1 MALQG
6 HSSLDDGVG
15 VAVLEG
21 LLQDGD
27 SVLSGLCALEVA
39 SLEAVIDLCNS
50 GRPDVGTACNA
61 ACAALFQAGQDS
73 AVVAGEDGHI
83 LVQLTGQADVSFQV
97 LDVAAGILCADD
109 DVHVTAEGLHGLG
122 QELVAGAGR
131 DVVEDD
137 GDVDLLCHGHIV
149 VIQLFLG
156 SQCEAGGDDGQCICA
171 HLLGALAHA
180 DGLGGGDAAGACV
193 NGDAALD
200 LVDDGSQDLFLLLKR
215 EGVSLA
221 VGAQREHAVDA
232 ACQQALDLLTQSL
245 VVDGLL
251 VIVVH
256 RGNYR
261 RDNAFD
267 VAGLHNVFS
276 FSIT

>member
-1 MALQG
+1 M
-6 HSSLDDGVG
+6 
-15 VAVLEG
+15 
-21 LLQDGD
+21 
-27 SVLSGLCALEVA
+27 
-39 SLEAVIDLCNS
+39 
-50 GRPDVGTACNA
+50 
-61 ACAALFQAGQDS
+61 
-73 AVVAGEDGHI
+73 VV
-83 LVQLTGQADVSFQV
+83 
-97 LDVAAGILCADD
+97 
-109 DVHVTAEGLHGLG
+109 
-122 QELVAGAGR
+122 
-131 DVVEDD
+131 
-137 GDVDLLCHGHIV
+137 
-149 VIQLFLG
+149 QLFLG
-156 SQCEAGGDDGQCICA
+156 SQREAGGDDGQGICA

-200 LVDDGSQDLFLLLKR
+200 LVDDGSQ
-215 EGVSLA
+215 
-221 VGAQREHAVDA
+221 
-232 ACQQALDLLTQSL
+232 ACQQTLDLPTQSL

>member
-1 MALQG
+1 M
-6 HSSLDDGVG
+6 
-15 VAVLEG
+15 
-21 LLQDGD
+21 
-27 SVLSGLCALEVA
+27 
-39 SLEAVIDLCNS
+39 
-50 GRPDVGTACNA
+50 
-61 ACAALFQAGQDS
+61 
-73 AVVAGEDGHI
+73 VV
-83 LVQLTGQADVSFQV
+83 
-97 LDVAAGILCADD
+97 
-109 DVHVTAEGLHGLG
+109 
-122 QELVAGAGR
+122 
-131 DVVEDD
+131 
-137 GDVDLLCHGHIV
+137 
-149 VIQLFLG
+149 QLFLG
-156 SQCEAGGDDGQCICA
+156 SQREAGGDDGQGICA

-245 VVDGLL
+245 VVDSLL

>member
-6 HSSLDDGVG
+6 HSGLDDGVG

-39 SLEAVIDLCNS
+39 SLEAVVDLCNS
-50 GRPDVGTACNA
+50 GRPDVGAACNA

-97 LDVAAGILCADD
+97 LDVTAGILCTH
-109 DVHVTAEGLHGLG
+109 DVFHIAAQCLHGLG
-122 QELVAGAGR
+122 QQLVAGAGR
-131 DVVEDD
+131 DVVQDD
-137 GDVDLLCHGHIV
+137 GQVHGLCHGGV
-149 VIQLFLG
+149 VVVQLLLG
-156 SQCEAGGDDGQCICA
+156 GQCEAGGDDGQCICA
-171 HLLGALAHA
+171 HLLGALTQA

-200 LVDDGSQDLFLLLKR
+200 LVDDGSQDLLLLL
-215 EGVSLA
+215 EGQSVGFA
-221 VGAQREHAVDA
+221 VGAHGEDAMHAA
-232 ACQQALDLLTQSL
+232 
-245 VVDGLL
+245 
-251 VIVVH
+251 
-256 RGNYR
+256 
-261 RDNAFD
+261 
-267 VAGLHNVFS
+267 
-276 FSIT
+276 

>member
-1 MALQG
+1 M
-6 HSSLDDGVG
+6 
-15 VAVLEG
+15 
-21 LLQDGD
+21 
-27 SVLSGLCALEVA
+27 
-39 SLEAVIDLCNS
+39 
-50 GRPDVGTACNA
+50 
-61 ACAALFQAGQDS
+61 
-73 AVVAGEDGHI
+73 VV
-83 LVQLTGQADVSFQV
+83 
-97 LDVAAGILCADD
+97 
-109 DVHVTAEGLHGLG
+109 
-122 QELVAGAGR
+122 
-131 DVVEDD
+131 
-137 GDVDLLCHGHIV
+137 
-149 VIQLFLG
+149 QLFLG

-200 LVDDGSQDLFLLLKR
+200 LVDDGSQDFFLLLKG

-221 VGAQREHAVDA
+221 VGTQREHAVDA